1 MGGSFF
7 KGTLYENIHAGRTN
21 VSSDDVLWAMKQVG
35 LLSFLEHSPNGLQT
49 QIDPE
54 GRRLSSGIIHK
65 IVLARSIA
73 ERPKI
78 LLLED
83 SLTNLDQAERQSIYS
98 NILNKSNGWTVIM
111 SSNDPLVQTYC
122 DTTIEIE
129 NGCILN

>member
-1 MGGSFF
+1 
-7 KGTLYENIHAGRTN
+7 
-21 VSSDDVLWAMKQVG
+21 MKQVE
-35 LLSFLEHSPNGLQT
+35 LLPFLEHSPDGLQT

-83 SLTNLDQAERQSIYS
+83 SLTNLDQSERTNIYS

-111 SSNDPLVQTYC
+111 TSNDPLIANEC
-122 DTTIEIE
+122 DFTIELE
-129 NGCILN
+129 NGCIQN